1 MGMPFACPISG
12 WMFNRFQGLL
22 YPPWV
27 RSVLEMAGWH
37 LPEGGKV
44 LDVGG
49 GTGTMGRLIA
59 GPRKLSVWV
68 ADPAPGMLRHGRGI
82 HPVLAR
88 APGLPFRR
96 GIFDAVCAGEALHHF
111 RSPGEALEEM
121 VHLLAPKGF
130 LILYDFD
137 PTTLLGGMLQRAE
150 KLFGEPGH
158 FFAPQRL
165 RERLSRMGMH
175 ARIFQKGF
183 RYVLLASPARHPV
196 LEEVSP

>member
-1 MGMPFACPISG
+1 MGMPFGRAGSG
-12 WMFNRFQGLL
+12 WLFNRLQSLL
-22 YPPWV
+22 YPAWV
-27 RSVLEMAGWH
+27 RSVLEMVGWH

-59 GPRKLSVWV
+59 GPRELSVWV
-68 ADPAPGMLRHGRGI
+68 ADPAPGMLRHGKDI

-88 APGLPFRR
+88 APGLPFRK
-96 GIFDAVCAGEALHHF
+96 GVFDAVCAGEALHHF
-111 RSPGEALEEM
+111 RNPGEALEEM
-121 VHLLAPKGF
+121 VNLLAPGGL

-137 PTTLLGGMLQRAE
+137 PTTFPGGMLRMAE

-158 FFAPQRL
+158 FFAPERL
-165 RERLSRMGMH
+165 RGQLHRMGMH
-175 ARIFQKGF
+175 SRLFQKGF